1 MDFDN
6 RFPDI
11 SSKNKE
17 IEDMLVYLNELRGQ
31 LSTLEAE
38 IKRIVDGALSS
49 HITTY
54 HGGGS

>member
-6 RFPDI
+6 RFPDF
-11 SSKNKE
+11 SSKNDE
-17 IEDMLVYLNELRGQ
+17 IESVLTYLQELRGQ

-38 IKRIVDGALSS
+38 IKRIVASAVGD
-49 HITTY
+49 HVTTY

>member
-6 RFPDI
+6 RFPDF
-11 SSKNKE
+11 SSKNDE
-17 IEDMLVYLNELRGQ
+17 IESVLTYLQELRGQ

-38 IKRIVDGALSS
+38 IKRIVAGAVDD
-49 HITTY
+49 HISAY

>member
-6 RFPDI
+6 RFPDF
-11 SSKNKE
+11 SSKNDE
-17 IEDMLVYLNELRGQ
+17 IESVLAYLQELRGQ

-38 IKRIVDGALSS
+38 IKRIVAGAVDD
-49 HITTY
+49 HISAY

>member
-11 SSKNKE
+11 SSNNKE

-31 LSTLEAE
+31 LNTLEAE
-38 IKRIVDGALSS
+38 IKRIVAGAVDD
-49 HITTY
+49 HISAY